1 MRNKCPKC
9 IMREWKDHRKKFRS
23 HCYRVTLFLSI
34 SMSFRPFWRLPSTV
48 LSSDFWTL
56 VKCTVIFIPHQ
67 PPAPLPETVGDW
79 VLTLYTQTV
88 LTTKQIDMTLLRI
101 CANTAMIKSTI
112 KPEKGLLLLLLS
124 RFSRVQLCV
133 TPETAAHQAPPSLGF
148 SRQEKKGLDLCY
160 SETSINSSINIL
172 WSISIIQSVF

>member
-9 IMREWKDHRKKFRS
+9 ITREWKDHRKKFRS

-34 SMSFRPFWRLPSTV
+34 SMSFRTFWRLPSTV

-56 VKCTVIFIPHQ
+56 VKRTVIFIPHQ
-67 PPAPLPETVGDW
+67 APAPLPETVGDW

-88 LTTKQIDMTLLRI
+88 LTTKQIDMTMLRI
-101 CANTAMIKSTI
+101 CANTAMIKLTI

-124 RFSRVQLCV
+124 RFSRVRLWD
-133 TPETAAHQAPPSLGF
+133 PRDSSPPGSPIPGILQA
-148 SRQEKKGLDLCY
+148 RKKGSRPLLFWDKH
-160 SETSINSSINIL
+160 
-172 WSISIIQSVF
+172 

>member
-1 MRNKCPKC
+1 MSKEKNDEINTRNKCLKC
-9 IMREWKDHRKKFRS
+9 TTREWKDHRKKFRR
-23 HCYRVTLFLSI
+23 HCYRFTLFLSI
-34 SMSFRPFWRLPSTV
+34 SMSFRPFWRFPSTV

-56 VKCTVIFIPHQ
+56 VKYTVVFTPHQ
-67 PPAPLPETVGDW
+67 PSAPLPDTIGDW

-112 KPEKGLLLLLLS
+112 KP
-124 RFSRVQLCV
+124 
-133 TPETAAHQAPPSLGF
+133 
-148 SRQEKKGLDLCY
+148 KKGIDLCY